1 MPAALVAYITKYG
14 LIAVFSLVFLQEM
27 GMPNPVPTELVILFS
42 GYLSSIGKLNF
53 AAVFFT
59 AVAADF
65 IGTSILY
72 FVFYYFSSWVL
83 ARLSKRISMNKI
95 DRLRTKL
102 ARRSFWSVYAGRLLP
117 YLRGYASVAA
127 GILEIPPQIFLP
139 AVVLSA
145 ITWSGGYVVA
155 GKLLGPQWTNLAS
168 KLGTGKLVI
177 LVLIVLIIIIF
188 TVPRV
193 YRRLRHREK
202 RNKIYFKCSQYLNE
216 FISRVFFRCFLRFD
230 EK

>member
-1 MPAALVAYITKYG
+1 MPVALVAYITKYG
-14 LIAVFSLVFLQEM
+14 LIAVFSLVFLQEI

-65 IGTSILY
+65 IGTSVLY

-83 ARLSKRISMNKI
+83 TRFSKRISVDKI
-95 DRLRTKL
+95 NRLKAKL
-102 ARRSFWSVYAGRLLP
+102 EKRSFWGVYLGRLLP
-117 YLRGYASVAA
+117 YVRGYTSVAA
-127 GILEIPPQIFLP
+127 GIIEIPPHIFLP

-155 GKLLGPQWTNLAS
+155 GKLLGPRWISLAS

-177 LVLIVLIIIIF
+177 LVLIILIIIIF
-188 TVPRV
+188 IGPRV
-193 YRRLRHREK
+193 YRRFRRREDK
-202 RNKIYFKCSQYLNE
+202 K
-216 FISRVFFRCFLRFD
+216 
-230 EK
+230 